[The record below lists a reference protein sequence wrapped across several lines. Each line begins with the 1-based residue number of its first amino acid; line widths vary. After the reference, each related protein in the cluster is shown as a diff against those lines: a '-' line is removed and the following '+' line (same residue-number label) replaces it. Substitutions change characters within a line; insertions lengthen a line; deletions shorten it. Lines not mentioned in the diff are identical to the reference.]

1 MLCTVIGMSWTVS
14 HTLSRGLRNAILG
27 VWDTDWDTFGSGCH
41 MGWDGFGSLLIY
53 LLTLR
58 RYTFGLARE
67 FLLCFTAV
75 TSILS

>member
-1 MLCTVIGMSWTVS
+1 MQHLEFGIRIGTPLDRVVTWVGI
-14 HTLSRGLRNAILG
+14 GLGL
-27 VWDTDWDTFGSGCH
+27 
-41 MGWDGFGSLLIY
+41 LLIY